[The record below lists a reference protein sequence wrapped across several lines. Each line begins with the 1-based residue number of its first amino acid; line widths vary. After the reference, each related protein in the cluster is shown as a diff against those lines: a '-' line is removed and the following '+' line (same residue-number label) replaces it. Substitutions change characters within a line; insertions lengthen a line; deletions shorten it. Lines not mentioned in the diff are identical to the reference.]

1 MERRLSVSA
10 DVSKFLLGLVL
21 MLFLTES
28 RADDVVVLVT
38 GSDSPLSDIS
48 SLDIRKA
55 YLGIAVSVGDN
66 TLRPLRRAEDERLN
80 LIFLQSVIAMSR
92 KSYERRLLSMMLKF
106 GTPRPVEVDS
116 HEELVERLTR
126 NRYGIA
132 YMWKADA
139 DADARIKIIR
149 VLWQER

>member
-1 MERRLSVSA
+1 MERRVSVKLTVPQYLVVA
-10 DVSKFLLGLVL
+10 ALVL
-21 MLFLTES
+21 LMTTS

-38 GSDSPLSDIS
+38 GVESPVSDIS

-55 YLGIAVSVGDN
+55 YLGIAVTLNEN
-66 TLRPLRRAEDERLN
+66 TLRPLRRRGDERLN
-80 LIFLQSVIAMSR
+80 LIFLQAVIAMSQ

-116 HEELVERLTR
+116 HKELLERLAR
-126 NRYGIA
+126 HPYAIA
-132 YMWKADA
+132 YMWKTDA
-139 DADARIKIIR
+139 DADARVKIIR

>member
-1 MERRLSVSA
+1 MECRLSVRVA
-10 DVSKFLLGLVL
+10 VSKFLLVLVL
-21 MLFLTES
+21 VLFLTAS
-28 RADDVVVLVT
+28 RADDTVVLVT
-38 GSDSPLSDIS
+38 STDSPVSGVS

-55 YLGIAVSVGDN
+55 YLGIAVPVSGN
-66 TLRPLRRAEDERLN
+66 TLRPFRRGEDERLN
-80 LIFLQSVIAMSR
+80 RIFLQSVIAMSL

-116 HEELVERLTR
+116 HEELVQRLTR

-139 DADARIKIIR
+139 DADARVKIIR

>member
-1 MERRLSVSA
+1 MRATVT
-10 DVSKFLLGLVL
+10 KFLLVPVL
-21 MLFLTES
+21 MLFLTVS
-28 RADDVVVLVT
+28 RADDAVVLVT
-38 GSDSPLSDIS
+38 GSEGPLSDIS
-48 SLDIRKA
+48 SLDTRKA
-55 YLGIAVSVGDN
+55 YLGIAVPVGDN
-66 TLRPLRRAEDERLN
+66 TLRPFRRGKDERLN

-92 KSYERRLLSMMLKF
+92 RSYERRLLSMMLKF

-116 HEELVERLTR
+116 HEELVERLSK

-139 DADARIKIIR
+139 DADARVKIIR